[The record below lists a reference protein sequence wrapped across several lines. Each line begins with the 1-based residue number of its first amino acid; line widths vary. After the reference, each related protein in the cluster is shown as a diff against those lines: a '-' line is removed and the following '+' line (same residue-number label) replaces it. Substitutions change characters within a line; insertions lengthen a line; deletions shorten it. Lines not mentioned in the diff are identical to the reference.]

1 MALAIAAL
9 ATLAVL
15 VTAWLGLAWRGLT
28 GARNRAEE
36 TWAAIEGRLVERHRL
51 VPALEAAVRAVVS
64 GEDAVLDRLDAARA
78 AALTARGAF
87 ERADAERRLVAALAA
102 AAALTERH
110 PLLGGAAPFVDV
122 QARLAEVEDALQHAR
137 RVYNADV
144 RLYLRRRRH
153 APASWLT
160 RLGDFPERPYYELD
174 HTRGRR
180 AALRLAAE

>member
-15 VTAWLGLAWRGLT
+15 AAVWLGVAWHGLVS
-28 GARNRAEE
+28 ARNRAEE
-36 TWAAIEGRLVERHRL
+36 TWAAIDRALVERHRL
-51 VPALEAAVRAVVS
+51 VPVLDAAVRAS
-64 GEDAVLDRLDAARA
+64 APGEELVLDRLDAARA

-102 AAALTERH
+102 TALLTERH
-110 PLLGGAAPFVDV
+110 PLLGGAALFVEV
-122 QARLAEVEDALQHAR
+122 QARLNDVEDDLQAAR

-174 HTRGRR
+174 HTRAHRT
-180 AALRLAAE
+180 ALRLAS